1 MSRFRFM
8 DSLIRA
14 AASALAAGD
23 PLRALNWVA
32 LREDAPAL
40 ALRGIAMAQ
49 LGDLA
54 QAQKL
59 LKRAA
64 RSFGPKQAVAHAR
77 CVLAQA
83 EIAFVSRDLTW
94 PVNTLAAAQAILEQ
108 HGDLLNAIHACHLR
122 ARRSLLLGDLRE
134 AERLLAKVDP
144 SPFPP
149 MRQAAHAMIL
159 AGIAMQRLQIEAA
172 RVAFSRA
179 QEASR
184 RSGIPAL
191 QAEVNTAAQRLKT
204 PAARQITPH
213 GERLILL
220 DDVAVLQR
228 SSTLLI
234 DACRRVARRGKVVI
248 PLASRPVLFALVR
261 SLAEKWPNDVCRDD
275 LVRSAFHAKKADE
288 SHRARLRVEIGR
300 LRQLL
305 RPLADVRA
313 TPQGFAL
320 QSRQAAEVNVLTW
333 PMEEEH
339 AAVLAFL
346 ADGEAWSSS
355 ALALALGISQRTVQR
370 SLDALAAE
378 GKVQWFGRARARRW
392 TSSAVLGFTTV
403 MLLPTLMS
411 DD

>member
-1 MSRFRFM
+1 M
-8 DSLIRA
+8 DSLISA
-14 AASALAAGD
+14 AAAALAGGD

-64 RSFGPKQAVAHAR
+64 RAFGPRKALAHAR

-94 PVNTLAAAQAILEQ
+94 PVNTLAAAQTALEKQ
-108 HGDLLNAIHACHLR
+108 GDVLNALHARHLL
-122 ARRSLLLGDLRE
+122 ARHALLLGDLRD
-134 AERLLAKVDP
+134 AERLLANVDL
-144 SPFPP
+144 SSMPP
-149 MRQAAHAMIL
+149 IRQAAHAMIL
-159 AGIAMQRLQIEAA
+159 ASIAMQRFQIETA
-172 RVAFSRA
+172 RAAFSRA
-179 QEASR
+179 VEEAKL
-184 RSGIPAL
+184 SGIPAL
-191 QAEVNTAAQRLKT
+191 LAEVKTAAQRLET
-204 PAARQITPH
+204 PAARLITRQ
-213 GERLILL
+213 GEHLL
-220 DDVAVLQR
+220 LLEDVAALQ
-228 SSTLLI
+228 SSPILLI
-234 DACRRVARRGKVVI
+234 DACRRVVRRGKVVI
-248 PLASRPVLFALVR
+248 PLASRPVLFALAR
-261 SLAEKWPNDVCRDD
+261 ALAEKWPNDVCRDD
-275 LVRSAFHAKKADE
+275 LVQSAFQAKKADE

-305 RPLADVRA
+305 RPLADVQA
-313 TPQGFAL
+313 TSQGFAL
-320 QSRQAAEVNVLTW
+320 QPRQASEVNVLTW
-333 PMEEEH
+333 PLEEEH

-392 TSSAVLGFTTV
+392 TTSAVLGFTTI
-403 MLLPTLMS
+403 MLLPTLVS